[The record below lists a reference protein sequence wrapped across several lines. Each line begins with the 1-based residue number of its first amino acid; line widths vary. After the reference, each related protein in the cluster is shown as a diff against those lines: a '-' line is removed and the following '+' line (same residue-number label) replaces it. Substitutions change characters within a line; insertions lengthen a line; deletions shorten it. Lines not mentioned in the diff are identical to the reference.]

1 MPPDHYKH
9 TPKQPAIKDGS
20 PKFLQINLKM
30 FNNYLTGNHCGSVN
44 IDNNQPVGIMPK
56 PKLNPQQI
64 FNLMKNLYPN
74 STTPEEIPPSHR
86 SQLSEQA
93 QYKEKTPR

>member
-1 MPPDHYKH
+1 MDQ
-9 TPKQPAIKDGS
+9 KQPVIKDGSS

-44 IDNNQPVGIMPK
+44 IENNQMMPK

-74 STTPEEIPPSHR
+74 STAPEEVVPQSHR
-86 SQLSEQA
+86 SE
-93 QYKEKTPR
+93 